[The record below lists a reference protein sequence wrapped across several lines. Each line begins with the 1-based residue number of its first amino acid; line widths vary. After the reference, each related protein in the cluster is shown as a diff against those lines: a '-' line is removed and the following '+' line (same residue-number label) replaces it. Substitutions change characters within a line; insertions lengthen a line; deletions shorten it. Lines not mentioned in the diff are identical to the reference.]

1 MKKNLIVLQDGYKEC
16 GAACLLSIIRYYDGN
31 ISINKLVEL
40 TKTTKTGTHF
50 YNLKEAS
57 TTIGLNSKAY
67 KIDNINSLLDLN
79 LPFICQFLNNNYEHF
94 IVVYQIKKDKV
105 IIMDPAIGKRTLTI
119 DQFSKLWTGYIMMF
133 SPSKKLP
140 IYIDEKY
147 LNKVIIETIKNSKSI
162 VINILLLSIIFTI
175 MSCLYAF
182 YGKIIIDKIINT
194 NTSNLLLI
202 TFIFSII
209 VLIKCLANFIRT
221 ESLIYLNQKIDCSLF
236 LKTFKKILLLP
247 YNYYK
252 NKTTGEMISR
262 INDLAT
268 VKNLLSKVILTV
280 LLDIIISL
288 VCSILLFNIS
298 KKMFTLTVIIILE
311 YLFIYY
317 FFRPIVKKYI
327 NILQENNAQINST
340 LVENISGFETI
351 KNLNIEEEIKKKTE
365 KLYVSSLNDAFN
377 YDNLSN
383 LEAFLKDIITIIGTL
398 LISYVGYRAVMKNEL
413 TIGSVVTYLS
423 LMPYFIDP
431 LKNLVDLS
439 KELFYAINSIK
450 RVNNLFDIEEE
461 KLTYKTNLKINGN
474 IKISNLTFSYNNKDN
489 VLNNINTNI
498 EKGNKVLILG
508 ESGSGKSTILRLLY
522 KYYKIRRDTIYID
535 DIDINDYSL
544 EDIRSNI
551 VYISQEETIFTDTIK
566 NNIILDRNIN
576 YENFIEICNLTYVN
590 EITKKL
596 FIEYDTKLEENGLNI
611 SGGQRQRII
620 LARALLKKSSII
632 LIDEGLNAVD
642 INLERKIL
650 KNIFNKYKDKT
661 IIIVSHRLA
670 NIDLYDRVLRI
681 EQGHISDEYSKQKG
695 DINDWN
701 LYFIK

>member
-40 TKTTKTGTHF
+40 TNTTKTGTHF

-67 KIDNINSLLDLN
+67 KIDNINSLFDLN

-209 VLIKCLANFIRT
+209 ALIKCLANFIRT

-431 LKNLVDLS
+431 LKNLVDIS

-695 DINDWN
+695 DIND
-701 LYFIK
+701 

>member
-40 TKTTKTGTHF
+40 TNTTKTGTHF

-57 TTIGLNSKAY
+57 TTIGLDSKAY
-67 KIDNINSLLDLN
+67 KIDNINSLFDLK
-79 LPFICQFLNNNYEHF
+79 LPLICQFLNNNYEHF
-94 IVVYQIKKDKV
+94 IVVYQITKNKV
-105 IIMDPAIGKRTLTI
+105 IIMDPTIGKRTLTI
-119 DQFSKLWTGYIMMF
+119 DEFSKLWTGYIMIF
-133 SPSKKLP
+133 SPYKKLP
-140 IYIDEKY
+140 IYIEEKY
-147 LNKVIIETIKNSKSI
+147 LNRVIIETIKNNKSI

-175 MSCLYAF
+175 ISCLYAF
-182 YGKIIIDKIINT
+182 YGKIIIDKIIKT

-209 VLIKCLANFIRT
+209 ALIKCLANFFRN

-236 LKTFKKILLLP
+236 LETLKKILLLP

-268 VKNLLSKVILTV
+268 VKNLLSKIILTV
-280 LLDIIISL
+280 FLDLIISL

-298 KKMFTLTVIIILE
+298 KKMFILTVIIILE
-311 YLFIYY
+311 YLLIYY

-327 NILQENNAQINST
+327 NILQENNAQINSK

-351 KNLNIEEEIKKKTE
+351 KNLNIEEKIEEQTE
-365 KLYVSSLNDAFN
+365 KIYVSSLNDAFN

-383 LEAFLKDIITIIGTL
+383 LEIFIKDIITIIGTL
-398 LISYVGYRAVMKNEL
+398 LISYVGYQTVIRKEL

-439 KELFYAINSIK
+439 KELFYAFNSIK
-450 RVNNLFDIEEE
+450 RVNNLFNIEEE
-461 KLTYKTNLKINGN
+461 KLTYKSKLKINGD

-489 VLNNINTNI
+489 VLNNITTNI
-498 EKGNKVLILG
+498 KKGNKVLILG
-508 ESGSGKSTILRLLY
+508 QSGSGKSTILKLLY
-522 KYYKIRRDTIYID
+522 KYYKTKRDTIYID
-535 DIDINDYSL
+535 NIDINDYSL

-551 VYISQEETIFTDTIK
+551 VYISQDETIFTDTIK
-566 NNIILDRNIN
+566 NNIILDRNIKH
-576 YENFIEICNLTYVN
+576 EKFIEICNLTYVN

-596 FIEYDTKLEENGLNI
+596 FLEYDTKLEENGLNI

-620 LARALLKKSSII
+620 LARALLKKSNII

-670 NIDLYDRVLRI
+670 NIDLYDKVI
-681 EQGHISDEYSKQKG
+681 KIQQGIILDEYSKPSG
-695 DINDWN
+695 GIYDWN
-701 LYFIK
+701 LRFIK